1 MVSLFISLYLLLTIL
16 IGFWAAKRVKN
27 SEDYMIAGKN
37 LPAFIVGVTIFSTWF
52 GSEMIMGVPGYF
64 VQEGAQALIIDAGGG
79 TLCLLIV
86 AFFFVKPIYRL
97 NILTVND
104 FFKMRYGKRVET
116 ITSLILILSYF
127 SWVASQLL
135 ALAYI
140 FESLYNWPVNMG
152 VVVAAGI
159 VVLYTYVGGMW
170 AVSLTDLIQA
180 VVMVLG
186 LGYILFVLNQQTE
199 GLLKVIS
206 DQKKGFFNLF
216 PESGFINWTNHLYLW
231 MIFGFGSIVSQEIYQ
246 RVLAAKSEKKAR
258 NGVFIGAFF
267 MFFVGI
273 VPSLIGLLIYTI
285 HPELIESNDGQN
297 LLPAMVTEY
306 FSIPVQIIFLGALI
320 SAILST
326 SSGAVL
332 APATVFAENLI
343 KSNRTNLTD
352 QQLLMTTRISVILMA
367 LISCGYTYFND
378 SIHSLVVNS
387 VTLITVSMTFPFIL
401 GIYWSKSSV
410 SGAWFGIIGGATVWF
425 GALLWETP
433 IEPTLLGVVA
443 SLICMVSGSL
453 ILPDNSHLKFLK
465 EANNGHSRSH
475 NG

>member
-1 MVSLFISLYLLLTIL
+1 
-16 IGFWAAKRVKN
+16 
-27 SEDYMIAGKN
+27 
-37 LPAFIVGVTIFSTWF
+37 
-52 GSEMIMGVPGYF
+52 
-64 VQEGAQALIIDAGGG
+64 
-79 TLCLLIV
+79 
-86 AFFFVKPIYRL
+86 
-97 NILTVND
+97 
-104 FFKMRYGKRVET
+104 
-116 ITSLILILSYF
+116 
-127 SWVASQLL
+127 
-135 ALAYI
+135 
-140 FESLYNWPVNMG
+140 
-152 VVVAAGI
+152 
-159 VVLYTYVGGMW
+159 
-170 AVSLTDLIQA
+170 
-180 VVMVLG
+180 
-186 LGYILFVLNQQTE
+186 
-199 GLLKVIS
+199 
-206 DQKKGFFNLF
+206 
-216 PESGFINWTNHLYLW
+216 
-231 MIFGFGSIVSQEIYQ
+231 
-246 RVLAAKSEKKAR
+246 
-258 NGVFIGAFF
+258 
-267 MFFVGI
+267 
-273 VPSLIGLLIYTI
+273 LLIYTI

-352 QQLLMTTRISVILMA
+352 QQLLSTTRISVILMA
-367 LISCGYTYFND
+367 LISCAYTYFND

>member
-27 SEDYMIAGKN
+27 SKDYMIAGKN

-64 VQEGAQALIIDAGGG
+64 VKEGAQALIIDAGGG
-79 TLCLLIV
+79 TLCLLLV
-86 AFFFVKPIYRL
+86 AIFFVRPIYRL

-104 FFKMRYGKRVET
+104 YFKMRYGKGVEI

-140 FESLYNWPVNMG
+140 FESLYHWPVNTG
-152 VVVAAGI
+152 VLVAAGI

-199 GLLKVIS
+199 GLFAVIS
-206 DQKKGFFNLF
+206 SQKEGFFRLS
-216 PESGFINWTNHLYLW
+216 PEPGFIHWTDHIYLW

-246 RVLAAKSEKKAR
+246 RVLAAQSEKKAKK
-258 NGVFIGAFF
+258 GVFIGAFF
-267 MFFVGI
+267 MFFIGI
-273 VPSLIGLLIYTI
+273 VPSLIGLLVYSI
-285 HPELIESNDGQN
+285 HPELIEANDGQN
-297 LLPAMVTEY
+297 LLPAMVTQY
-306 FSIPVQIIFLGALI
+306 LNIPIQIIFFGALI

-332 APATVFAENLI
+332 APATVLAENLV
-343 KSNRTNLTD
+343 KSSRTNLTD
-352 QQLLMTTRISVILMA
+352 KQLLFTTRISVIIMA
-367 LISCGYTYFND
+367 LISCAYTYFND

-387 VTLITVSMTFPFIL
+387 VTLITVSMTVPFIL
-401 GIYWSKSSV
+401 GIYWSKSSIK
-410 SGAWFGIIGGATVWF
+410 GAWFGILGGAGVWYIC
-425 GALLWETP
+425 LLLETR
-433 IEPTLLGVVA
+433 IEPTLLGVLA
-443 SLICMVSGSL
+443 SIIFMIPACLIF
-453 ILPDNSHLKFLK
+453 PDNSHIEFLK
-465 EANNGHSRSH
+465 EANNAD
-475 NG
+475 